1 MLLIKFKVLT
11 STMEQ
16 QYSPKFWYLEKF
28 DFTQKLCKEEKIHLE
43 KAMIMKNVNKDTFL
57 HFPEM
62 KEDYIYFLKEGFV
75 KIVHINESGEEQIKY
90 VLTPGNIFGEL
101 SLLDNREDPN
111 DYAVAIDNCVICF
124 MKVTELKAMMEKNN
138 DLAIRINKLVGLR
151 IKRIERKLENLI
163 FKDAKTRIIEFLIEL
178 AQEFGKQE
186 GNIVSLRSFLSHE
199 EIAKITTTSR
209 QTVTTVLNELKVKG
223 LISYNKTKY
232 EFHSLKLS
240 N

>member
-1 MLLIKFKVLT
+1 MVFQIYLVT

-43 KAMIMKNVNKDTFL
+43 KAMVMKNVNKDTVL

-62 KEDYIYFLKEGFV
+62 IEDYIYFLKEGFV
-75 KIVHINESGEEQIKY
+75 KIVHIDESGEEQIKY

-101 SLLDNREDPN
+101 SLLDNKEDPN
-111 DYAVAIDNCVICF
+111 DYAVAMDNCVICF
-124 MKVTELKAMMEKNN
+124 MSAIELKGMMEKNN
-138 DLAIRINKLVGLR
+138 DLSIRINKLVGLR

-163 FKDAKTRIIEFLIEL
+163 FKDAKTRIIEFLIDL
-178 AQEFGKQE
+178 AKEFGKQE
-186 GNIVSLRSFLSHE
+186 GTKISVRSFLSHE

-209 QTVTTVLNELKVKG
+209 QTVTTILNELKVKG
-223 LISYNKTKY
+223 LISYDKTKY
-232 EFHSLKLS
+232 EFHSLKLLH
-240 N
+240 